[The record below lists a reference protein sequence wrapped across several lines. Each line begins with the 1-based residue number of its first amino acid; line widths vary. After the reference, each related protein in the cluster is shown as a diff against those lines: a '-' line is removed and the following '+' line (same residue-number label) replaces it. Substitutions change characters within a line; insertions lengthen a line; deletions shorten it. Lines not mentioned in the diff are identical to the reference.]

1 MEKLKILRSNEM
13 QKISGGG
20 FLSGALG
27 ALALSALYDVIS
39 NHEAFVKG
47 FKEGFENNTPEAYK

>member
-27 ALALSALYDVIS
+27 ALALSAL
-39 NHEAFVKG
+39 
-47 FKEGFENNTPEAYK
+47 